1 MFPGFVKEKDIDDD
15 SGDSNDYNDNNNDD
29 FVYNNHSCCM
39 FDQWKLRA
47 IFVTE
52 TIANRL
58 SSFSSKSESE
68 GSVNESIQKIIIK

>member
-39 FDQWKLRA
+39 FDQWK
-47 IFVTE
+47 T
-52 TIANRL
+52 
-58 SSFSSKSESE
+58 KSHICHRDHS
-68 GSVNESIQKIIIK
+68 